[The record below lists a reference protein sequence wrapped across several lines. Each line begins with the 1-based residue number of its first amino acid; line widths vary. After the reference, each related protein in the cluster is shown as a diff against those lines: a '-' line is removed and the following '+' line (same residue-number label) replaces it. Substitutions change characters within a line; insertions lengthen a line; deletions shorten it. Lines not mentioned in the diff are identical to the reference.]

1 MTGRP
6 ARAAARELNI
16 RASRADTPGMNDPAR
31 ARQEYLKGAVT
42 SASQE
47 QLHLMLLDGAI
58 RFATRGVEAIQARDA
73 EAIYNAMD
81 RAQRIVL
88 ELINGMRREVNP
100 ELVDRMTSLY
110 NFVYRRL
117 VDATLHRDP
126 GAVEDALRILRHERE
141 TWALLI
147 DKLAAEHQAAAAAL
161 TPPPARAAPPAF
173 AARPPADAADSH
185 GSVLCLEG

>member
-1 MTGRP
+1 
-6 ARAAARELNI
+6 
-16 RASRADTPGMNDPAR
+16 MNDPAR

-47 QLHLMLLDGAI
+47 QLHLMLIDGAI

-73 EAIYNAMD
+73 EATFNAMD

-88 ELINGMRREVNP
+88 ELINGLRREVNP
-100 ELVDRMTSLY
+100 ELVDRMTSVY
-110 NFVYRRL
+110 NFIYRRL

-126 GAVEDALRILRHERE
+126 GAAEDALRILRHERE

-147 DKLAAEHQAAAAAL
+147 EKLATEHRAAAAIT
-161 TPPPARAAPPAF
+161 TPPVRNASPAPV
-173 AARPPADAADSH
+173 ARPPADAAGSH